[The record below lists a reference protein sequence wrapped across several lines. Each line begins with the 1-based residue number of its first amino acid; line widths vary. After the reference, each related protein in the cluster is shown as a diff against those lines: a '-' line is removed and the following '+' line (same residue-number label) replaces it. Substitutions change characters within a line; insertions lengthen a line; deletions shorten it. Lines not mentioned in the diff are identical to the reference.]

1 MISDRRKIF
10 LWQLAGFA
18 FVTLLGSLL
27 HFAYSWSGENPTVGA
42 FTAVN
47 ESTWEHM
54 KLLFFPMFLFSLFEW
69 RFFTGVPGFLRIKL
83 CGTLLGLLLI
93 PVLFYTYN
101 GMFGKSPDFI
111 NIAIFFLAALA
122 AFVYEGWQL
131 VRVTEGDA
139 EGGSSPAL
147 SLSVFFLL
155 AVLFVL
161 FTFFPPAIPLFRDPL
176 DGGYGI
182 PSVSFFRK
190 NAKITASQV

>member
-1 MISDRRKIF
+1 MISERRKIF

-27 HFAYSWSGENPTVGA
+27 HFAYSWSGENPAVGA

-69 RFFTGVPGFLRIKL
+69 RFFTGVPEFLRIKL

-101 GMFGKSPDFI
+101 GMFGKSPDFV

-122 AFVYEGWQL
+122 ASVYEGWQL
-131 VRVTEGDA
+131 VRVTEGDV
-139 EGGSSPAL
+139 EGGGSPAL

-161 FTFFPPAIPLFRDPL
+161 FTFFPPHLPLFRDPL

-182 PSVSFFRK
+182 PTVRS
-190 NAKITASQV
+190 